1 MDWAN
6 EKYVRVYTRDTEDLL
21 IMGWQSRAVL
31 WEMLRKADRSGVVAT
46 KRGAKGIAAVVNIP
60 GDVVEPAIVELVDL
74 GLIVACDDGY
84 LVVNFLEAQETP
96 QTDAQRQRDSRERRR
111 ASRLGKVECIGVTNR
126 DRMSRDVTPG
136 HAESHAVTLSSP
148 SEPSEPEDVAQPP
161 AAPPQRFAE
170 TLPGFGPP
178 PAPPE
183 KPRKPAKEPAELT
196 VFRDWWL
203 EQYEA
208 ATGQKHLWAAKQAG
222 LAKTLISQV
231 GLVEVQRRAAILL
244 ARDGPAFL
252 TSFDLGTLVQ
262 HFDKLH
268 SASTDS
274 GGARGA
280 KPDTTPPRR
289 ELRT

>member
-6 EKYVRVYTRDTEDLL
+6 ERYVRVYTRDTEDLL
-21 IMGWQSRAVL
+21 MMGWQARAVL

-46 KRGAKGIAAVVNIP
+46 KRGAKGIAAVVGIP
-60 GDVVEPAIVELVDL
+60 GEVVEPAIVELVDL

-111 ASRLGKVECIGVTNR
+111 ASRLGKAECIGVTNR

-148 SEPSEPEDVAQPP
+148 SEPSEPSDVAPPPAAQPP
-161 AAPPQRFAE
+161 PVRFAE

-178 PAPPE
+178 PQPSV
-183 KPRKPAKEPAELT
+183 KPRRPPKEPAELT

-208 ATGQKHLWAAKQAG
+208 STGQKHLWAAKQAG

-231 GLVEVQRRAAILL
+231 GLAEVQRRAAILL
-244 ARDGPAFL
+244 ARDGPSFL

-268 SASTDS
+268 AASPD
-274 GGARGA
+274 GHRGT
-280 KPDTTPPRR
+280 KPDPLPPRR